1 MAVVARKPVR
11 VQDSPLLG
19 APFWATARGA
29 GLIVAV
35 LAVVAYAGSLGN
47 DFSYDEGL
55 VIARAEPFLRS
66 GSVGTLF
73 SRAYFAATFEG
84 TWRPVCTLTY
94 MLDAMISNHATVF
107 KASNL
112 LWHIAAALL
121 VMALARRLLPER
133 GRRFAVVAGLVLALH
148 PVTSETVDNAS
159 FREDALVTV
168 FTLATLVLALDG
180 RRALALV
187 SFALGLL
194 SKESAMVAPAL
205 LAVIRLARIG
215 SRSAEAASP
224 PQRIAGGSEPSQ
236 GSEFASPPSRAPR
249 PSVASLS
256 RELWPYGVVAGVYLA
271 LRFGPMNIPIAYARY
286 PGGTFMAT
294 LAALP
299 AIWTHHLRLL
309 LVPWP
314 LCADMSGA
322 FEFGPQPWLPFIGA
336 LGMLGG
342 YGYAVWRAARAGHT
356 ALAFGLS
363 WFVIALLP
371 VSNLIPI
378 PIPAAERFLY
388 LPLAGIG
395 LAAAAAVGV
404 ALDDAPARVRRGAL
418 VGAAVI
424 AALWLVAINVRH
436 RDWRNDEALWR
447 ATVAINPSSCGAQ
460 SAVGGSLLSR
470 GMRQNDPELL
480 RAAADRQELAVAL
493 CPDDADVVRMAMMYT
508 RLGAARALLG
518 ELPAAHAALDK
529 AVGLAPRYALAPAWL
544 GYVAFREGDRAQAAV
559 LLQRSILELGPPDGT
574 TAEVARLYLDQL

>member
-47 DFSYDEGL
+47 
-55 VIARAEPFLRS
+55 
-66 GSVGTLF
+66 LF

-133 GRRFAVVAGLVLALH
+133 GRRFAIVAGLVLALH

-168 FTLATLVLALDG
+168 FT
-180 RRALALV
+180 
-187 SFALGLL
+187 
-194 SKESAMVAPAL
+194 
-205 LAVIRLARIG
+205 LARIG

-388 LPLAGIG
+388 LPLA
-395 LAAAAAVGV
+395 
-404 ALDDAPARVRRGAL
+404 
-418 VGAAVI
+418 
-424 AALWLVAINVRH
+424 
-436 RDWRNDEALWR
+436 
-447 ATVAINPSSCGAQ
+447 
-460 SAVGGSLLSR
+460 
-470 GMRQNDPELL
+470 
-480 RAAADRQELAVAL
+480 
-493 CPDDADVVRMAMMYT
+493 
-508 RLGAARALLG
+508 
-518 ELPAAHAALDK
+518 
-529 AVGLAPRYALAPAWL
+529 
-544 GYVAFREGDRAQAAV
+544 
-559 LLQRSILELGPPDGT
+559 
-574 TAEVARLYLDQL
+574 